1 MKKYYAL
8 LLFLALVSCHSTTN
22 KKQVSS
28 TPPQDNSEKKVLFIC
43 TNVNTVNGQPNG
55 TFLSEIGV
63 PFILL
68 RDQGFDID
76 ILSPEGG
83 AIPIYYK
90 FDTTEVIQLALDNSY
105 YQQQTQHSLAPQEVD
120 PQDYDALVIPGGY
133 GQFWDIHDHQE
144 INTIIAAIYE
154 NGGIIGTLGHG
165 TSSLVNVELSNGEPL
180 VKGKRMTCFPS
191 WFEKEYMVEADYGTL
206 LPFDMEAALIAK
218 GANLKIMDK
227 ATRSNAEIVD
237 AEHRL
242 ITASLANSGAFIA
255 AELLQLME
263 E

>member
-1 MKKYYAL
+1 MDK
-8 LLFLALVSCHSTTN
+8 
-22 KKQVSS
+22 
-28 TPPQDNSEKKVLFIC
+28 
-43 TNVNTVNGQPNG
+43 
-55 TFLSEIGV
+55 
-63 PFILL
+63 
-68 RDQGFDID
+68 
-76 ILSPEGG
+76 
-83 AIPIYYK
+83 
-90 FDTTEVIQLALDNSY
+90 
-105 YQQQTQHSLAPQEVD
+105 SLTAPQYHRRGF
-120 PQDYDALVIPGGY
+120 Q
-133 GQFWDIHDHQE
+133 
-144 INTIIAAIYE
+144 NKT
-154 NGGIIGTLGHG
+154 
-165 TSSLVNVELSNGEPL
+165 
-180 VKGKRMTCFPS
+180 MTCFPS